1 MPQIRNL
8 KNLGIHPNYDE
19 SYLGLLQA
27 GVEAAEVEY
36 EQFADVAKNIKL
48 FGCKNMY
55 RVIIEIW
62 CRMIYQRHIS
72 ANPGYKPVVF
82 EYEMS

>member
-1 MPQIRNL
+1 M

-36 EQFADVAKNIKL
+36 EWFAGVAKNIKL
-48 FGCKNMY
+48 
-55 RVIIEIW
+55 
-62 CRMIYQRHIS
+62 IS
-72 ANPGYKPVVF
+72 SLILEGWKWKESMPNFLSP
-82 EYEMS
+82 